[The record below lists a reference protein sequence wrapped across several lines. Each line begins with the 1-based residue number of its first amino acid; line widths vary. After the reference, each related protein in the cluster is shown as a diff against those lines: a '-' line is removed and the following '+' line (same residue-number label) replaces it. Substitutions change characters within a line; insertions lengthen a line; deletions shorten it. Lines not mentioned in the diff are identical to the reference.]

1 MENIGNNIYI
11 PIGQVSKKNYKKLG
25 IKKFIKENRI
35 VLLIS
40 GISIS
45 LLIAYSVLIIN
56 FINLIKIL
64 N

>member
-1 MENIGNNIYI
+1 MENIGKLYM

-25 IKKFIKENRI
+25 IKKFIKENKT

-45 LLIAYSVLIIN
+45 LLTAYSVLIIN